1 MKLVIV
7 ESPTKANTIKRFL
20 SSDFEVNSSYGHVRD
35 LPEKKLGVDIKHDFK
50 PLYVTIPK
58 AKKRIQELKQASRKA
73 LLIYFA
79 TDQDREGEAIAWH
92 LVSALKP
99 KKEKIK
105 RITFHEITKNAIINA
120 LKNPQ
125 EIDMGLVNA
134 QQARRIL
141 DRLVGY
147 KLSPFLWR
155 KVRKGLSAG
164 RVQSVAV
171 RLIVDREREIERFKP
186 EEYWTIETELKK
198 QESLEKFIAKFIK
211 QDDKTIPKLGI
222 RSKDEAQKII
232 KDLKGAIYKVVNIE
246 KKEVKKSPYPPY
258 TTSTLQQ
265 DAANR
270 LGFSAKFTMMLAQQL
285 YEGIELGARGSVGLI
300 TYHRTDSLNLAD
312 QALKEAREI
321 INRKYGE
328 NYLPSEPRHYKTK
341 SKLAQ
346 EAHEAIRPTGFSR
359 TPEDIKKYLDE
370 RQYKLYKLIWQRALA
385 SQMKEAILDS
395 TTVDIEA
402 KNYTFRA
409 TGSVIK
415 FDGFTRIYPLAI
427 KENIL
432 PPLEKEE
439 MLNLIK
445 LIPSQHFTQP
455 PSRFTEASLVKTL
468 EKNGIGRPS
477 TYAPIISTIQ
487 ERGYVKREKRYFYP
501 EEIGILVNDLLV
513 KHFPNIVDIKFTAHM
528 EDDLDE
534 IAKGEKKWARVVGEF
549 YEPFSKNL
557 RIKEKEISKK
567 ELTEQ
572 KTNKLCPKCGKSLV
586 IKLGKFGKFLACS
599 GFPECK
605 YTEPIGEE
613 KELKEKYSGEVC
625 DKCGAKMVV
634 KYGKFGPFL
643 ACSNYPKCKNIKPI
657 VKSTGIKCPK
667 CGQGEI
673 VEKKSKKGRIF
684 YACNKYPKCKF
695 ALWQKPTGEKCPKC
709 GSLLAWASKNKI
721 KCSNKECR
729 YEKEVKVD
737 K

>member
-20 SSDFEVNSSYGHVRD
+20 GSDFEVKSSYGHVRD
-35 LPEKKLGVDIKHDFK
+35 LPERKLGVDIEHDFK

-58 AKKRIQELKQASRKA
+58 AKKRIQELKQASKKA
-73 LLIYFA
+73 LIIYFS

-99 KKEKIK
+99 GKEKIK

-125 EIDMGLVNA
+125 EIDMDLVDA

-171 RLIVDREREIERFKP
+171 RLIVDREKEIERFKP

-198 QESLEKFIAKFIK
+198 QESLEKFIAKLIK
-211 QDDKTIPKLGI
+211 QNDKTIPKLGI
-222 RSKDEAQKII
+222 KSKDKAQKIVN
-232 KDLKGAIYKVVNIE
+232 DLKGATYKVINIE
-246 KKEVKKSPYPPY
+246 KKELKRSPYPPY
-258 TTSTLQQ
+258 ITSTLQQ

-270 LGFSAKFTMMLAQQL
+270 LGFSTKFTMMLAQQL
-285 YEGIELGARGSVGLI
+285 YEGIELGAKGSTGLI

-312 QALKEAREI
+312 QALEEARKVISE
-321 INRKYGE
+321 NYGE
-328 NYLPSEPRHYKTK
+328 DYVPAQAHLYKTK

-346 EAHEAIRPTGFSR
+346 EAHEAIRPTRFSR
-359 TPEDIKKYLDE
+359 VPEDIKKYLDE

-385 SQMKEAILDS
+385 SQMKETILDS

-402 KNYTFRA
+402 KTYTFRA

-415 FDGFTRIYPLAI
+415 FDGFTRVYPLSI

-439 MLNLIK
+439 ILNLIK

-477 TYAPIISTIQ
+477 TYAPIISTIR
-487 ERGYVKREKRYFYP
+487 ERGYVRKESKYFHP
-501 EEIGILVNDLLV
+501 EEIGILVNGLLV

-528 EDDLDE
+528 EEDLDE

-572 KTNKLCPKCGKSLV
+572 KTNKLCPECGKSLV

-605 YTEPIGEE
+605 YTEPLGEE
-613 KELKEKYSGEVC
+613 KELKEKYSGKVC

-657 VKSTGIKCPK
+657 VNQPGLS
-667 CGQGEI
+667 
-673 VEKKSKKGRIF
+673 VLSV
-684 YACNKYPKCKF
+684 
-695 ALWQKPTGEKCPKC
+695 
-709 GSLLAWASKNKI
+709 
-721 KCSNKECR
+721 
-729 YEKEVKVD
+729 VKA
-737 K
+737 KL